1 MNYVTLDEAIELH
14 DEIIELFGGKGGYNQ
29 VNIGYLASALD
40 QIKNDTFYPTILEKV
55 GHLMFSCIKFHP
67 FLDGNKRTSI
77 HLANF
82 FLEFNDISIEDFS
95 IKMEDVVVD
104 VAENKIDKNEL
115 LQILKQFLEE
125 V

>member
-55 GHLMFSCIKFHP
+55 GHLMFSCILFWTAIKELAFT
-67 FLDGNKRTSI
+67 LQTSSWSLI
-77 HLANF
+77 IYPLK
-82 FLEFNDISIEDFS
+82 IS
-95 IKMEDVVVD
+95 
-104 VAENKIDKNEL
+104 L
-115 LQILKQFLEE
+115 
-125 V
+125 